1 LNLVEQIVE
10 LAKEIESED
19 PIDFGM
25 LQLDEES
32 AYRVVAN
39 KVIEIYLSNPAE
51 QRDMILLATATKL
64 MVENFA
70 LNLEKVRRNE

>member
-1 LNLVEQIVE
+1 MNLVEQIVE

-39 KVIEIYLSNPAE
+39 KAIEIYLSNPPE
-51 QRDMILLATATKL
+51 QREMILLATATKL

-70 LNLEKVRRNE
+70 LNLEKVRRND